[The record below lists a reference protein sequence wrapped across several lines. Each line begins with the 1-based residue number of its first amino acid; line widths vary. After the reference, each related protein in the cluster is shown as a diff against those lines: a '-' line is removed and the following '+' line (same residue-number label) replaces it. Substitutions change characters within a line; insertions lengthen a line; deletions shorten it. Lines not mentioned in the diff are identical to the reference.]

1 MAAHSR
7 PMTDFS
13 GRFFLT
19 RTEILTENSESA
31 ASEPP
36 EKRTLL
42 SPDAEKQTHEM
53 AFLYKEVSDRNGLL
67 NFPGF
72 VLLIKLGSG
81 ICSAVKLVRTTPI
94 IDVL

>member
-7 PMTDFS
+7 PMTDF
-13 GRFFLT
+13 FLT
-19 RTEILTENSESA
+19 QTEILTKNCESA

-36 EKRTLL
+36 EKWTPL
-42 SPDAEKQTHEM
+42 SPDAEKQGHEN
-53 AFLYKEVSDRNGLL
+53 AFLYKKVSDRNGLV

-94 IDVL
+94 IDML